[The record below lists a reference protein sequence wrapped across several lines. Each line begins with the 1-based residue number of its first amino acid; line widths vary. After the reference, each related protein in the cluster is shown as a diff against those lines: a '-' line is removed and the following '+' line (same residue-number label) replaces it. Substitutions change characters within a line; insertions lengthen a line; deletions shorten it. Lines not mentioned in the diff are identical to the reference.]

1 MFKIYHVLYYLL
13 VIIYIEFKI
22 NHCMPYNVWSTY
34 CMLIHEHDIFYI
46 DFIMIKLVSLE
57 SLLNYIIQFILC
69 FF

>member
-22 NHCMPYNVWSTY
+22 NHCTY